1 MITQKRARTICR
13 WLHLIL
19 GLVILCYIYSPFG
32 KYPVFNIFVKFFA
45 IPLILLSGLW
55 LWKPHLLNRILRIK

>member
-1 MITQKRARTICR
+1 MITQKRVRTVCR
-13 WLHLIL
+13 WLHIIL

-32 KYPVFNIFVKFFA
+32 KYPVFNIFVKFLA

-55 LWKPHLLNRILRIK
+55 LWKPHLFNRILKIK